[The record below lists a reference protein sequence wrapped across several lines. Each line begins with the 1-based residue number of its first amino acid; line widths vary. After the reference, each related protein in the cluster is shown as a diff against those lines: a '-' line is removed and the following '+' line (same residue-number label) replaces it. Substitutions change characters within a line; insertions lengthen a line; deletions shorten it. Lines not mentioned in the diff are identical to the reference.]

1 MNSRDASRALVI
13 VLLAAPTPG
22 THAQELL
29 DHWWQ
34 PDGPVYSVVEDEANG
49 VVYVGG
55 AFNKAG
61 PPMFGGTPLDR
72 STGLPVHTAPLPNDR
87 DVILQTIGGAVPTAV
102 RVEQV
107 P

>member
-1 MNSRDASRALVI
+1 MNRRDASRALAI
-13 VLLAAPTPG
+13 VLLAATALS
-22 THAQELL
+22 TFAQELL

-55 AFNKAG
+55 AFNKVG
-61 PPMFGGTPLDR
+61 PPMYGGTR
-72 STGLPVHTAPLPNDR
+72 GLPVHTAPMPNDR
-87 DVILQTIGGAVPTAV
+87 DVILQTIGGTVPTAV